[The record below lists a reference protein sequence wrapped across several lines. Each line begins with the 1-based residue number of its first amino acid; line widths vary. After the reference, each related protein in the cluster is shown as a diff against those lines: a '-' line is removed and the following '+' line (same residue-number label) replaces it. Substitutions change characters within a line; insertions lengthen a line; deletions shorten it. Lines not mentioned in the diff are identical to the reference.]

1 MKQDNTK
8 KIVKKE
14 EEQKRESE
22 TGSFVMGYFA
32 ADHQTRS

>member
-14 EEQKRESE
+14 EEQKKEIE